1 MRVRSAADSIDGD
14 RLIADL
20 RALRQFGADGTGVA
34 RTSLSDADID
44 SRRWLA
50 DRFADAGLEPLI
62 DGLGTVVGRSRHGG
76 PAVVLG
82 SHTDTQPLGGW
93 LDGAFG
99 VIAGLEVARA
109 LGTAP
114 IDVVSWMDEEGTF
127 HGFVGSRAF
136 AGHDMGADRTAME
149 APLRRAGWW
158 GQPIWQVERGR
169 HSAYLEAHIEQGG
182 RLEAAGRR
190 IGVVTAIV
198 GIRQRSIAFLGRR
211 NHAGTTPMAMR
222 ADAAVALV
230 RFLAD
235 LDRAFTEVRGSDSV
249 WTHGRL
255 RVEPGAPSIIPD
267 LAEATV
273 QWRDADPA
281 TLERFDAAFDA
292 VVSAHRVIGAGRGV
306 SVEVGDSEYQVPPVA
321 MDASLIELVAAAA
334 EEIAPGQWHRQPSGA
349 AHDAQVVAE
358 VLPAAMVFV
367 PSIGGVSHAADE
379 DTAVDDL
386 VLGCRVLARA
396 VERLLAR

>member
-1 MRVRSAADSIDGD
+1 MRVSSAADSVDGD

-34 RTSLSDADID
+34 RISLSDADIE

-62 DGLGTVVGRSRHGG
+62 DGLGTVAGRSRNDG
-76 PAVVLG
+76 PAIVLG

-99 VIAGLEVARA
+99 VIAGLEVARV
-109 LGTAP
+109 LRTAP

-136 AGHDMGADRTAME
+136 AGHDMEADRVAME
-149 APLRRAGWW
+149 TPLRRAGWW
-158 GQPIWQVERGR
+158 GQPIWRVEQGR
-169 HSAYLEAHIEQGG
+169 HHAYLEAHIEQGG
-182 RLEAAGRR
+182 RLEAAGQR

-198 GIRQRSIAFLGRR
+198 GIRQRSVTFRGRR
-211 NHAGTTPMAMR
+211 NHAGTTPMPMR
-222 ADAAVALV
+222 ADASVALV

-235 LDRAFTEVRGSDSV
+235 LDRAFSDVSGSESV
-249 WTHGRL
+249 WTHGRI

-273 QWRDADPA
+273 QWRDSDPS
-281 TLERFDAAFDA
+281 TLDRLDAAFEA
-292 VVSAHRVIGAGRGV
+292 VVSNHGDIGAEHGV
-306 SVEVGDSEYQVPPVA
+306 SVDVGDSEYQVPPVA
-321 MDASLIELVAAAA
+321 MDAGLIEVVAAAA
-334 EEIAPGQWHRQPSGA
+334 EDIAPGQWQRQPSGA
-349 AHDAQVVAE
+349 AHDAQVVAA

-379 DTAVDDL
+379 DTALDDL